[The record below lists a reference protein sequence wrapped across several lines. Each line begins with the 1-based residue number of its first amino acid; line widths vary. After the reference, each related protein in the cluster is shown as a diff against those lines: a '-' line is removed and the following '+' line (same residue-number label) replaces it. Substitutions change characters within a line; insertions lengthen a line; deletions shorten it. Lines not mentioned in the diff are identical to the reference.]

1 MSTYEHNTLMQ
12 YKDQN
17 GDMHLTYPVTKAE
30 NVDGLYG
37 DAALTGVPTAPTASS
52 GTNTTQI
59 ATTAFVHQELEGVKA
74 TIPEEPDLTAYA
86 KTSDLASVAT
96 SGSYND
102 LTDKPTIPEEPDLTA
117 YAKTSDLASVATSGS
132 YNDLTDKPTIPEE
145 PDLTAYAPL
154 ASPTLTGTPK
164 APTAAKGTNT
174 TQIATTAY
182 VQTEVADLKKSVSD
196 GKTLVATA
204 ITDKGVD
211 TAADATFAVMAANVR
226 AIKSSGGIGL
236 NIFTQETE
244 PETKEGIWIQTANP
258 HQSAVVGSTK
268 YENSVGYDGVEW
280 EKLYDGSFP
289 YGYPYGYSVPLVVF
303 DNKIYHL
310 NVGNTDPTEIN
321 IYDINTGLWTRIS
334 GNIGGYPK
342 TGSISYSA
350 AVVYKNEIHMLG
362 GIYRGNDTS
371 YTKYHYKYD
380 GTSWSN
386 VSTLPYSFYNGCA
399 VVYNDEIHILGSKNS
414 SHTRDHYKYDGTSW
428 SKVSTLPYSFYNG
441 RAVVYNDEIHIL
453 GSQNGSYTKYHYKYD
468 GTSWSKVSTLPY
480 DFYNGCAV
488 VYHNEIH
495 ILGGYYAPEARYHY
509 KFDGTNWESVTTL
522 PYVFCD
528 GGAVVY
534 NDEIHILNSSKTPYR
549 FHYRIRGKSVI
560 ESCNGTKIAIYQN
573 PNNAAG
579 VYATNFISGVP
590 ITGENNKF
598 PSGFD
603 DVYYIDDSG
612 NVEESPTYY
621 GNGTQWIKLKN

>member
-59 ATTAFVHQELEGVKA
+59 ATTAFVHQELEEVKA

-117 YAKTSDLASVATSGS
+117 YA
-132 YNDLTDKPTIPEE
+132 
-145 PDLTAYAPL
+145 PL
-154 ASPTLTGTPK
+154 ESPALTGTPI
-164 APTAAKGTNT
+164 APTAAFGTNT
-174 TQIATTAY
+174 SQVATTAF
-182 VQTEVADLKKSVSD
+182 VQTELTEVKKSVSD

-204 ITDKGVD
+204 ITDKGVE
-211 TAADATFAVMAANVR
+211 TAADATFAVMAANIK
-226 AIKSSGGIGL
+226 AIESGGGIGL

-362 GIYRGNDTS
+362 GIYRGNGTS
-371 YTKYHYKYD
+371 YSKYHYKYD

-399 VVYNDEIHILGSKNS
+399 VVYNDEIHILGSKDS
-414 SHTRDHYKYDGTSW
+414 SHTRD
-428 SKVSTLPYSFYNG
+428 
-441 RAVVYNDEIHIL
+441 
-453 GSQNGSYTKYHYKYD
+453 HYKYD

>member
-1 MSTYEHNTLMQ
+1 MAFLDETGATIFADEVKTYVSNTAVVKEDGKGLSTNDYTTEE
-12 YKDQN
+12 K
-17 GDMHLTYPVTKAE
+17 TK
-30 NVDGLYG
+30 L
-37 DAALTGVPTAPTASS
+37 S
-52 GTNTTQI
+52 GI
-59 ATTAFVHQELEGVKA
+59 ATGANK
-74 TIPEEPDLTAYA
+74 TIVDSALN
-86 KTSDLASVAT
+86 TSSDNPVQNKVIASE
-96 SGSYND
+96 
-102 LTDKPTIPEEPDLTA
+102 I
-117 YAKTSDLASVATSGS
+117 
-132 YNDLTDKPTIPEE
+132 
-145 PDLTAYAPL
+145 
-154 ASPTLTGTPK
+154 
-164 APTAAKGTNT
+164 NT
-174 TQIATTAY
+174 
-182 VQTEVADLKKSVSD
+182 LKKSVSD

-204 ITDKGVD
+204 ITDKGVE
-211 TAADATFAVMAANVR
+211 TAADATFAVMAENVR
-226 AIKSSGGIGL
+226 AIESGGGIGL

-244 PETKEGIWIQTANP
+244 PETKEGVWIQTANP
-258 HQSAVVGSTK
+258 HQSVAVGSTK

-362 GIYRGNDTS
+362 GIYRGSDTS
-371 YTKYHYKYD
+371 YSKYHYKYD
-380 GTSWSN
+380 GTSWSK

-399 VVYNDEIHILGSKNS
+399 VVYNDEIHILGSGDTSYTK
-414 SHTRDHYKYDGTSW
+414 RHYKYDGTSW
-428 SKVSTLPYSFYNG
+428 SN
-441 RAVVYNDEIHIL
+441 
-453 GSQNGSYTKYHYKYD
+453 
-468 GTSWSKVSTLPY
+468 VSTLPY

-495 ILGGYYAPEARYHY
+495 ILGSKKSSYSKYHY
-509 KFDGTNWESVTTL
+509 KYDGTSWSKVSTL

-573 PNNAAG
+573 PSNAAG
-579 VYATNFISGVP
+579 VYATNFISRVP

-621 GNGTQWIKLKN
+621 GDGTQWIKLKN

>member
-59 ATTAFVHQELEGVKA
+59 ATTAFVHQELEEVKA

-86 KTSDLASVAT
+86 
-96 SGSYND
+96 
-102 LTDKPTIPEEPDLTA
+102 
-117 YAKTSDLASVATSGS
+117 
-132 YNDLTDKPTIPEE
+132 
-145 PDLTAYAPL
+145 PL
-154 ASPTLTGTPK
+154 ESPALTGTPI
-164 APTAAKGTNT
+164 APTAASGTNT
-174 TQIATTAY
+174 SQVATTAF
-182 VQTEVADLKKSVSD
+182 VQRELTEVKKSVSD
-196 GKTLVATA
+196 GKTLVANA
-204 ITDKGVD
+204 ITEKGVE

-226 AIKSSGGIGL
+226 AIESGGGIGL

-289 YGYPYGYSVPLVVF
+289 YGYPSGYRVPLVVF
-303 DNKIYHL
+303 DNKIYQL
-310 NVGNTDPTEIN
+310 NAYNTDPTLIN
-321 IYDINTGLWTRIS
+321 IYDINTGSWTQTFCT
-334 GNIGGYPK
+334 IGGYPRG
-342 TGSISYSA
+342 GSISYSA
-350 AVVYKNEIHMLG
+350 AVVYKNEIHILG
-362 GIYRGNDTS
+362 GVYRGTDTS
-371 YTKYHYKYD
+371 YSKYHYKYD

-386 VSTLPYSFYNGCA
+386 VSTLPYIFSGGCAIVYHNEIHILGSRDGSYSTQHYKYDGKSWSKVSTLPYGFYFGSA
-399 VVYNDEIHILGSKNS
+399 VVYNDEIHILGTANS
-414 SHTRDHYKYDGTSW
+414 S
-428 SKVSTLPYSFYNG
+428 YS
-441 RAVVYNDEIHIL
+441 
-453 GSQNGSYTKYHYKYD
+453 KYHYKYD

-480 DFYNGCAV
+480 NFCDGSAV

-495 ILGGYYAPEARYHY
+495 ILGGRKSPESKYHY
-509 KFDGTNWESVTTL
+509 KFDGTSWESVTTL
-522 PYVFCD
+522 PYQFCD

-534 NDEIHILNSSKTPYR
+534 NDEIHIVNSSTSPYQ
-549 FHYRIRGKSVI
+549 FHYRIRGKSAI

-573 PNNAAG
+573 PSNAAG

-621 GNGTQWIKLKN
+621 GNGTQWIKLKY

>member
-1 MSTYEHNTLMQ
+1 MSTYEHNTLMR

-59 ATTAFVHQELEGVKA
+59 ATTAFVHQELEEVKA

-102 LTDKPTIPEEPDLTA
+102 LTDKPTIPE
-117 YAKTSDLASVATSGS
+117 G
-132 YNDLTDKPTIPEE
+132 

-154 ASPTLTGTPK
+154 ESPALTGTPI
-164 APTAAKGTNT
+164 APTAAFGTNT
-174 TQIATTAY
+174 SQVATTAF
-182 VQTEVADLKKSVSD
+182 VQRELTEVKKSVSD
-196 GKTLVATA
+196 GKTLVANA
-204 ITDKGVD
+204 ITEKGVE
-211 TAADATFAVMAANVR
+211 TVADATFAVMAANVR
-226 AIKSSGGIGL
+226 AIESGGGIGL

-334 GNIGGYPK
+334 GNIGGYPN

-362 GIYRGNDTS
+362 GIYRGNGTS
-371 YTKYHYKYD
+371 YSKYHYKYD

-399 VVYNDEIHILGSKNS
+399 VVYNDEIHILGSKDS
-414 SHTRDHYKYDGTSW
+414 SHTRD
-428 SKVSTLPYSFYNG
+428 
-441 RAVVYNDEIHIL
+441 
-453 GSQNGSYTKYHYKYD
+453 HYKYD

-488 VYHNEIH
+488 VYRNEIH

-621 GNGTQWIKLKN
+621 GNGTQWIKLKY

>member
-1 MSTYEHNTLMQ
+1 M
-12 YKDQN
+12 
-17 GDMHLTYPVTKAE
+17 
-30 NVDGLYG
+30 
-37 DAALTGVPTAPTASS
+37 
-52 GTNTTQI
+52 
-59 ATTAFVHQELEGVKA
+59 
-74 TIPEEPDLTAYA
+74 
-86 KTSDLASVAT
+86 
-96 SGSYND
+96 
-102 LTDKPTIPEEPDLTA
+102 
-117 YAKTSDLASVATSGS
+117 
-132 YNDLTDKPTIPEE
+132 
-145 PDLTAYAPL
+145 
-154 ASPTLTGTPK
+154 
-164 APTAAKGTNT
+164 
-174 TQIATTAY
+174 
-182 VQTEVADLKKSVSD
+182 
-196 GKTLVATA
+196 
-204 ITDKGVD
+204 
-211 TAADATFAVMAANVR
+211 
-226 AIKSSGGIGL
+226 
-236 NIFTQETE
+236 FTQETE
-244 PETKEGIWIQTANP
+244 PETKEGIWIQTVNP

-362 GIYRGNDTS
+362 GIYRGSDTS
-371 YTKYHYKYD
+371 YSKYHYKYD

-399 VVYNDEIHILGSKNS
+399 VVYNDEIHILGS
-414 SHTRDHYKYDGTSW
+414 
-428 SKVSTLPYSFYNG
+428 
-441 RAVVYNDEIHIL
+441 
-453 GSQNGSYTKYHYKYD
+453 QNGSYTKYHYKYD

-480 DFYNGCAV
+480 SFYNGCAV
-488 VYHNEIH
+488 IYHNEIH

>member
-59 ATTAFVHQELEGVKA
+59 ATTAFVHQELEEVKA
-74 TIPEEPDLTAYA
+74 
-86 KTSDLASVAT
+86 
-96 SGSYND
+96 
-102 LTDKPTIPEEPDLTA
+102 
-117 YAKTSDLASVATSGS
+117 
-132 YNDLTDKPTIPEE
+132 TIPEE

-226 AIKSSGGIGL
+226 AIESGGGIGL

-244 PETKEGIWIQTANP
+244 PETKDGVWIKTANLYESVEISSKTYQNTISEGI
-258 HQSAVVGSTK
+258 
-268 YENSVGYDGVEW
+268 YDGW
-280 EKLYDGSFP
+280 IEK
-289 YGYPYGYSVPLVVF
+289 
-303 DNKIYHL
+303 
-310 NVGNTDPTEIN
+310 
-321 IYDINTGLWTRIS
+321 
-334 GNIGGYPK
+334 
-342 TGSISYSA
+342 
-350 AVVYKNEIHMLG
+350 
-362 GIYRGNDTS
+362 
-371 YTKYHYKYD
+371 
-380 GTSWSN
+380 
-386 VSTLPYSFYNGCA
+386 STLPYEFSNSCAVNYNG
-399 VVYNDEIHILGSKNS
+399 EIHILGNKTGSTN
-414 SHTRDHYKYDGTSW
+414 HYKFDGSTW
-428 SKVSTLPYSFYNG
+428 TKVSTLPYAFCVGS
-441 RAVVYNDEIHIL
+441 AVVYNNEIHIL
-453 GSQNGSYTKYHYKYD
+453 GGGVGNNNTHSHYKFDGSSWAKVSSILPYIFNNGSAVVYNNEIHILGGTNGRTNHYKFN
-468 GTSWSKVSTLPY
+468 GSSWTKVSTLPRN
-480 DFYNGCAV
+480 FYNGSAV
-488 VYHNEIH
+488 VYNNEIH
-495 ILGGYYAPEARYHY
+495 ILGGYNAKNKHNVFNGTSWASDKNLPGDYEYGDVYGDAAVVYDNAIHILGGKYSSTSTYDY
-509 KFDGTNWESVTTL
+509 KFDGSSWTKVSTL
-522 PYVFCD
+522 PYGFNN
-528 GGAVVY
+528 GSAVVY
-534 NDEIHILNSSKTPYR
+534 NNEIHILGGDYSTDTPTK
-549 FHYRIRGKSVI
+549 HYATHTVPNNYS
-560 ESCNGTKIAIYQN
+560 GTKIAIYQN
-573 PNNAAG
+573 PSNAAG

-621 GNGTQWIKLKN
+621 GDGTQWIKLKN

>member
-59 ATTAFVHQELEGVKA
+59 ATTAFVHQELEEVKA

-154 ASPTLTGTPK
+154 ESPALTGTPI
-164 APTAAKGTNT
+164 APTAASGTNT
-174 TQIATTAY
+174 SQVATTAF
-182 VQTEVADLKKSVSD
+182 VQTELTEVKKSVSD

-204 ITDKGVD
+204 ITDKGVE
-211 TAADATFAVMAANVR
+211 TAADATFAVMATNIK
-226 AIKSSGGIGL
+226 AIETGGGVGL
-236 NIFTQETE
+236 NVFTQETE

-280 EKLYDGSFP
+280 EKLSDGSFP
-289 YGYPYGYSVPLVVF
+289 YNFPYGYNVPLVVF

-310 NVGNTDPTEIN
+310 NAYNTDPTEIN

-342 TGSISYSA
+342 TGAISYNA

-362 GIYRGNDTS
+362 GIYRGNGTS
-371 YTKYHYKYD
+371 YSKYHYKYD
-380 GTSWSN
+380 GTSWLN
-386 VSTLPYSFYNGCA
+386 VSTLPYGFYNGCA
-399 VVYNDEIHILGSKNS
+399 VVYNDEIHILGSKDS

-621 GNGTQWIKLKN
+621 GNGTQWIKLKY

>member
-59 ATTAFVHQELEGVKA
+59 ATTAFVHQELEEVKA

-117 YAKTSDLASVATSGS
+117 YA
-132 YNDLTDKPTIPEE
+132 
-145 PDLTAYAPL
+145 PL
-154 ASPTLTGTPK
+154 ESPALTGTPI
-164 APTAAKGTNT
+164 APTAASGTNT
-174 TQIATTAY
+174 SQVATTAF
-182 VQTEVADLKKSVSD
+182 VQTELTEVKKSVSD

-204 ITDKGVD
+204 ITDKGVE
-211 TAADATFAVMAANVR
+211 TAADATFAVMATNIK
-226 AIKSSGGIGL
+226 AIETGGGVGL
-236 NIFTQETE
+236 NVFTQETE

-280 EKLYDGSFP
+280 EKLSDGSFP
-289 YGYPYGYSVPLVVF
+289 YNFPYGYNVPLVVF

-342 TGSISYSA
+342 TGSISYNA

-371 YTKYHYKYD
+371 YSKHHYKYN

-386 VSTLPYSFYNGCA
+386 VSTLPYSFHNGC
-399 VVYNDEIHILGSKNS
+399 
-414 SHTRDHYKYDGTSW
+414 
-428 SKVSTLPYSFYNG
+428 
-441 RAVVYNDEIHIL
+441 AVVYNDEIHIL

-480 DFYNGCAV
+480 DFYNGRAV

>member
-59 ATTAFVHQELEGVKA
+59 ATTAFVHQELEEVKA

-117 YAKTSDLASVATSGS
+117 YA
-132 YNDLTDKPTIPEE
+132 
-145 PDLTAYAPL
+145 PL
-154 ASPTLTGTPK
+154 ESPALTGTPI
-164 APTAAKGTNT
+164 APTAASGTNT
-174 TQIATTAY
+174 SQVATTAF
-182 VQTEVADLKKSVSD
+182 VQTELTEVKKSVSD

-204 ITDKGVD
+204 ITDKGVE
-211 TAADATFAVMAANVR
+211 TAADATFAVMATNIK
-226 AIKSSGGIGL
+226 AIETGGGVGL
-236 NIFTQETE
+236 NVFTQETE

-280 EKLYDGSFP
+280 EKISDGSFP
-289 YGYPYGYSVPLVVF
+289 YNFPHGYSVPLVVF

-310 NVGNTDPTEIN
+310 NVSNVEPTEIN
-321 IYDINTGLWTRIS
+321 IYDINTGSWTRIS

-342 TGSISYSA
+342 TGAISYSA

-371 YTKYHYKYD
+371 YSKY
-380 GTSWSN
+380 
-386 VSTLPYSFYNGCA
+386 
-399 VVYNDEIHILGSKNS
+399 
-414 SHTRDHYKYDGTSW
+414 HYKYDGTSW
-428 SKVSTLPYSFYNG
+428 SKVSTLPYSFHNG
-441 RAVVYNDEIHIL
+441 CAVVYNDEIHIL

>member
-74 TIPEEPDLTAYA
+74 
-86 KTSDLASVAT
+86 
-96 SGSYND
+96 
-102 LTDKPTIPEEPDLTA
+102 TIPEEPDLTA

-428 SKVSTLPYSFYNG
+428 SKVSTLPY
-441 RAVVYNDEIHIL
+441 
-453 GSQNGSYTKYHYKYD
+453 
-468 GTSWSKVSTLPY
+468 